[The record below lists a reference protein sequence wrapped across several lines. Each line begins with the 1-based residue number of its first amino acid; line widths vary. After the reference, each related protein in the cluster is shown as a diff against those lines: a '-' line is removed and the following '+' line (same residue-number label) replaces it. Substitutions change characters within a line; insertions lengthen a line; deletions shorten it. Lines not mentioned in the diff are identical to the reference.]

1 MGVSGISGVGE
12 SSGWTP
18 GFSPPS
24 CRQKHPPAT
33 LAAIIKE
40 AENIPALL
48 PNIQALKEALAKARA
63 WIADVEEIQVGS
75 GDALFAL
82 GWGGGA
88 LKPPHFTSVP
98 SSPPPP
104 QNGDHYPCL
113 DDLEGLVAVGRDL
126 PVRLEE
132 LRQLEVQ
139 VGTAHSWRDKA
150 SRTFLKKN
158 SCYTLLEVGDE
169 DLAGW
174 GGGSWGPRCDPLYI
188 PVGAVSLCRRRLR

>member
-98 SSPPPP
+98 SSPL
-104 QNGDHYPCL
+104 H
-113 DDLEGLVAVGRDL
+113 
-126 PVRLEE
+126 
-132 LRQLEVQ
+132 LRMV
-139 VGTAHSWRDKA
+139 TTTPAWMTWRGWW
-150 SRTFLKKN
+150 RW
-158 SCYTLLEVGDE
+158 
-169 DLAGW
+169 AGIY
-174 GGGSWGPRCDPLYI
+174 RC
-188 PVGAVSLCRRRLR
+188 G